1 MINKKIFF
9 KGYKSILAHDSPAI
23 ALGCCFIAIGAL
35 LKNLGFNIQ
44 ESIFSTMLTY
54 ALPGSLVMA
63 ESLLVGASLLNIFL
77 AVWFV
82 NARLYPMAV
91 SLFPLMMHKNQ
102 PKWKYYFSCHFIA
115 VSAWLIMKNN
125 YKSIPK
131 EQRIDYWI
139 GIGSATWS
147 VAVLG
152 TFIGFH
158 FSDLGNVFSQIING
172 AFNSSALFG
181 GFIGVLIVGFTRAA
195 FSNEAGV
202 GSASIAH
209 SAAKT
214 KEPVSEG
221 MVALLEPFIDT
232 VVICTMTAIVIIITG
247 NHTVGGLSGSEL
259 TTQAFGSIYKG
270 FEYILAIAILLFAFS
285 TMISWSYYGLKS
297 WTFLFGKSK
306 FSDISYKSIF
316 L

>member
-1 MINKKIFF
+1 MINRQFFF
-9 KGYKSILAHDSPAI
+9 KGYKSILAPDSPAI

-115 VSAWLIMKNN
+115 VSAWLIMKSN
-125 YKSIPK
+125 YKTVPK
-131 EQRIDYWI
+131 EQRIDFWI

-152 TFIGFH
+152 TFIGFY
-158 FSDLGNVFSQIING
+158 FS
-172 AFNSSALFG
+172 
-181 GFIGVLIVGFTRAA
+181 
-195 FSNEAGV
+195 
-202 GSASIAH
+202 
-209 SAAKT
+209 
-214 KEPVSEG
+214 
-221 MVALLEPFIDT
+221 
-232 VVICTMTAIVIIITG
+232 
-247 NHTVGGLSGSEL
+247 
-259 TTQAFGSIYKG
+259 
-270 FEYILAIAILLFAFS
+270 EYLNKDMMMGLAILYPVYFLLS
-285 TMISWSYYGLKS
+285 LIH
-297 WTFLFGKSK
+297 
-306 FSDISYKSIF
+306 I
-316 L
+316 

>member
-1 MINKKIFF
+1 MINKKFFF

-35 LKNLGFNIQ
+35 LRNLGFNIQ

-91 SLFPLMMHKNQ
+91 SLFPLMMHKDQ

-115 VSAWLIMKNN
+115 VSAWLIMKSN

-131 EQRIDYWI
+131 KQRIDYWI

-147 VAVLG
+147 VAIIG
-152 TFIGFH
+152 TFIGFF
-158 FSDLGNVFSQIING
+158 FSEYLNKDMMMGLAILNPIYFLCMMVGASKTIQITLSVLLGAILGPIFYFISPEWSI
-172 AFNSSALFG
+172 LLG
-181 GFIGVLIVGFTRAA
+181 GIVGGT
-195 FSNEAGV
+195 
-202 GSASIAH
+202 SAYLIG
-209 SAAKT
+209 
-214 KEPVSEG
+214 ELNVS
-221 MVALLEPFIDT
+221 
-232 VVICTMTAIVIIITG
+232 
-247 NHTVGGLSGSEL
+247 
-259 TTQAFGSIYKG
+259 
-270 FEYILAIAILLFAFS
+270 
-285 TMISWSYYGLKS
+285 
-297 WTFLFGKSK
+297 
-306 FSDISYKSIF
+306 
-316 L
+316 